1 MNDEEEPQIE
11 LQKKSKDNQ
20 LNNADFSSNNTDN
33 LQNFDSV
40 VTNENDQQDSDEEY
54 DQSTSPNYLPVIQHD
69 SKLLQQ
75 TDNSID

>member
-20 LNNADFSSNNTDN
+20 LNNADFSSNNTNN

-54 DQSTSPNYLPVIQHD
+54 DQSTSPNYLHVIQHD